1 VLIKPGGACHKPL
14 HRRSRDGDSL
24 RAELVA
30 QNVKPLLDPPDERL
44 VRGLLQPQRSSRL
57 IHFPHRLPQRPARG
71 RQHEEV
77 IHIPD
82 VPPAALCHLHIQRIQ
97 IGLTQQ
103 TA

>member
-1 VLIKPGGACHKPL
+1 MARPLRIEYPGAVYRVMNRG
-14 HRRSRDGDSL
+14 
-24 RAELVA
+24 RARHPVFR
-30 QNVKPLLDPPDERL
+30 DPPDERL

-57 IHFPHRLPQRPARG
+57 IHLPHRLPQRPARG
-71 RQHEEV
+71 RQHEDV